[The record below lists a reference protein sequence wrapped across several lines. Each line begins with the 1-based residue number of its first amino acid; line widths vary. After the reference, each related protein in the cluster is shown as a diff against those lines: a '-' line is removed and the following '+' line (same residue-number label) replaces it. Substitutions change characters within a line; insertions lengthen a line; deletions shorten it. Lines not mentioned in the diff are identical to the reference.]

1 MQAWQERTHL
11 LIGDEGIE
19 RLQRAH
25 VLIAGLGG
33 VGGAAAETLARAG
46 VGRLTIADADT
57 ISPTNINRQ
66 LLATHDTIGQEK
78 ALVAKERLLAINPQ
92 LELEVLSEFLRD
104 DRLIEVVRMHPYSAI
119 IDAIDTLSPKIYL
132 IKTALEA
139 GVPLVSSMGAAGKL
153 DHSKVRTGNFWKVE
167 GCHLARTLRKRFR
180 RMGIKGNF
188 TAVYSTELVDPSAVV
203 HCEEEQNKKSR
214 VGVISYLPNLFGV
227 MAAAQVIQDILE
239 GKQEA
244 EG

>member
-1 MQAWQERTHL
+1 MQAWQERTQL
-11 LIGDEGIE
+11 LIGDEGIA
-19 RLQRAH
+19 RLRQAH
-25 VLIAGLGG
+25 VLVAGLGG

-57 ISPTNINRQ
+57 ISVTNINRQ
-66 LLATHDTIGQEK
+66 LLATHRNIGQQK
-78 ALVAKERLLAINPQ
+78 ARVAGERLLSINPR
-92 LELEVLSEFLRD
+92 LELEALDEFLRD

-132 IKTALEA
+132 IKTALET

-153 DHSKVRTGNFWKVE
+153 DHSQVRTGPFWGVE

-180 RMGIKGNF
+180 RMGVLGDF
-188 TAVYSTELVDPSAVV
+188 TAVYSTELADPAAVV

-227 MAAAQVIQDILE
+227 MAGAHVVQTILR
-239 GKQEA
+239 GA
-244 EG
+244 EQP